1 MSYREEMCHMIQG
14 AVEDILRYTRAVSD
28 DRFTWRPS
36 EHARSVLEILQEC
49 VAVPLVMRYALLQRP
64 QEPTDVNPFFAEASQ
79 LKTVAECEQALRAN
93 TNLLI
98 EAIQNTP
105 DSDLEQ
111 TVMLPWGTPAPI
123 KRVISGHYWNL
134 TYHLGQIAY
143 IQLLYGD
150 TNFY

>member
-1 MSYREEMCHMIQG
+1 MNYREEICHMTQG
-14 AVEDILRYTRAVSD
+14 AVEDLLRYARAVSD
-28 DRFTWRPS
+28 ERLTWRPS

-49 VAVPLVMRYALLQRP
+49 VAVPLVMTYVLHERP
-64 QEPTDVNPFFAEASQ
+64 QQPADINPFFAEASQ
-79 LKTVAECEQALRAN
+79 LKTVAECEAALRAN
-93 TNLLI
+93 TAKLI
-98 EAIQNTP
+98 EAIHATP

-123 KRVISGHYWNL
+123 KRVVSGHYWNL

-150 TNFY
+150 TRFY